1 MASAERPTSR
11 STPPPDGLPTAA
23 ARATLALKDA
33 PEIGRFPPLAML
45 QTGCHRPSERYL
57 IRAPANRGPPQRS
70 FSALTAH
77 PPIEGK
83 CLLVTMG
90 VLGGNRVDPFS
101 GAQRMSR
108 RYLSVVVALAFLTGC
123 EERDARSVLGVWENG
138 NERVVIRDRGFGE
151 GRVLTLDQD
160 RPFTWKLG
168 DDGRIVMEFGE
179 SAADRTVMNG
189 RLNENG
195 SLVVSLQN
203 SSTSLK
209 RTADEGTAQSW

>member
-1 MASAERPTSR
+1 MRRELAEGSV
-11 STPPPDGLPTAA
+11 GAGEG
-23 ARATLALKDA
+23 AR
-33 PEIGRFPPLAML
+33 GR
-45 QTGCHRPSERYL
+45 
-57 IRAPANRGPPQRS
+57 N

-83 CLLVTMG
+83 ELLVTMG
-90 VLGGNRVDPFS
+90 LLGGKRVDPFS
-101 GAQRMSR
+101 GGQKMSR

-123 EERDARSVLGVWENG
+123 EDRDARSVLGVWENG
-138 NERVVIRDRGFGE
+138 NERVVVRDRGFGE

-203 SSTSLK
+203 SSTSLQ